1 MTFLAPLAPVL
12 TTLVPTF
19 LFSGGQIEVTTEYSS
34 SDYSETVTS
43 EVVEYEIWDLS
54 EEEWQRYETLK
65 KGIRGRLSNDSIS
78 PIEVLGIHA
87 RDDAERQRYAQ
98 RWASIMYED
107 AERVLKFQ
115 RAFDEAIKSLV
126 DEVPV
131 IDATLLPQAPSEKSS
146 PFTESDRIM
155 FFVETD
161 CSICEV
167 LLSDV
172 LDQLPNVQGIDI
184 YFTNLSS
191 GNENE
196 IKDWVKQHK
205 LDVELIRVK
214 QITVNFDNGLL
225 DSIGSNANNTPALF
239 LRNNDKIKRLPLY
252 ELW

>member
-1 MTFLAPLAPVL
+1 MTFLTPLAPVL
-12 TTLVPTF
+12 TTLIPTL
-19 LFSGGQIEVTTEYSS
+19 LFSGTPTEVTTERSIS
-34 SDYSETVTS
+34 NYSETVKS
-43 EVVEYEIWDLS
+43 ELVENEIWNLS

-65 KGIRGRLSNDSIS
+65 KGIRGRLSAANIS

-98 RWASIMYED
+98 RWAAIMYED
-107 AERVLKFQ
+107 AERILKFQ
-115 RAFDEAIKSLV
+115 RAYDEAVQALV

-131 IDATLLPQAPSEKSS
+131 IDVTLLPQALSEKSS
-146 PFTESDRIM
+146 PFEKSDRIM

-167 LLSDV
+167 LLSDI
-172 LDQLPNVQGIDI
+172 LDQLPKVQGVDI
-184 YFTNLSS
+184 YFTNLSA

-205 LDVELIRVK
+205 LDVELIRTK

-225 DSIGSNANNTPALF
+225 VSIGANATNAPALF
-239 LRNNDKIKRLPLY
+239 IRTNDKIERLPLY